1 MDPLIAILQGCL
13 VFLISIY
20 VLDTLRRTTT
30 KHTKLLMRVTFIF
43 TLVYLIALIIA
54 VNI

>member
-1 MDPLIAILQGCL
+1 MDPLIAVMSGIII
-13 VFLISIY
+13 FLCAIY

-54 VNI
+54 VNL

>member
-1 MDPLIAILQGCL
+1 MDPMIAILQGAL
-13 VFLISIY
+13 VFVCSMY